1 MLGKTQSRP
10 ATVIAWLCVI
20 PLASILLVSSPVSAV
35 TKSDMGTV
43 VRLPDD
49 AYRVA
54 KPFLYEVKADDNLH
68 WLAAKFYGDARQWER
83 IYEANRDKIQDPNIP
98 RVGQQLLIPA
108 NS

>member
-1 MLGKTQSRP
+1 MLVRTQSRP
-10 ATVIAWLCVI
+10 ATFIAWLCVI
-20 PLASILLVSSPVSAV
+20 PLVSILLMSSPVSAI
-35 TKSDMGTV
+35 TRSEMGTV

-54 KPFLYEVKADDNLH
+54 EPFLYEVKADDNLH

-83 IYEANRDKIQDPNIP
+83 IYEANRDKIQNPNIL